1 MYFQQVM
8 SASLTPFGFPFFW
21 SHLVKKMKMDEY
33 WSKSRNITGQTVK
46 NLLKYWQRKLRLQ
59 ITYYSIFGS
68 QRVARRPSLL
78 KDIWWYASPYAS
90 IHLIITDKMN
100 ERYTTAPTFEQI
112 PLTSFFLLFDIRL
125 LLSMHFARIWE
136 NGHRLSKGF

>member
-46 NLLKYWQRKLRLQ
+46 NLLKC
-59 ITYYSIFGS
+59 
-68 QRVARRPSLL
+68 
-78 KDIWWYASPYAS
+78 
-90 IHLIITDKMN
+90 
-100 ERYTTAPTFEQI
+100 
-112 PLTSFFLLFDIRL
+112 
-125 LLSMHFARIWE
+125 
-136 NGHRLSKGF
+136 